1 MKKFFSILLTIIV
14 LIIFVGLGI
23 LLGLKLKSD
32 MMIEKEQD
40 IQRQNIQAESEYLC
54 DSSNKKLSE
63 IIAEIEQE
71 LNIKVEV
78 ADIGSL
84 DNIDIYF
91 VTKVDNDYKYIVK
104 EQVDGNEKY
113 KVAEDNSEEAKYI
126 VSLKTL
132 EFDTC
137 ILSILVATNICF
149 RFTNFSLYFASSW
162 FIV

>member
-54 DSSNKKLSE
+54 DVSNKKLSE

-84 DNIDIYF
+84 DNIDIY
-91 VTKVDNDYKYIVK
+91 
-104 EQVDGNEKY
+104 
-113 KVAEDNSEEAKYI
+113 
-126 VSLKTL
+126 
-132 EFDTC
+132 
-137 ILSILVATNICF
+137 
-149 RFTNFSLYFASSW
+149 
-162 FIV
+162 

>member
-137 ILSILVATNICF
+137 IYTKLKDYSIDKYGKITYLE
-149 RFTNFSLYFASSW
+149 LE
-162 FIV
+162 

>member
-1 MKKFFSILLTIIV
+1 MKNLKKFFSILLTIIV

-71 LNIKVEV
+71 LNIKVV
-78 ADIGSL
+78 KHAL
-84 DNIDIYF
+84 L
-91 VTKVDNDYKYIVK
+91 KV
-104 EQVDGNEKY
+104 
-113 KVAEDNSEEAKYI
+113 
-126 VSLKTL
+126 
-132 EFDTC
+132 
-137 ILSILVATNICF
+137 
-149 RFTNFSLYFASSW
+149 
-162 FIV
+162 